1 MTRKFTVTVF
11 AMSLALVGCGSSST
25 TPVDASPDGHPALDS
40 GAPDVVKTDVVAQV
54 GPEAGQPDVIT
65 LPADAAVDTV
75 IPTPGDAAPTDVV
88 SLPTDVAVG
97 AETGAISPDTGPA
110 NHDGAA
116 DGQTLPPDA
125 PAAGSETGPSITP
138 DAIGHDV
145 ITSVTPDA
153 PGTPDAPST
162 GVDVPP
168 ALTPDAALDAANDVL
183 VAVIV
188 DATPDTIVTLD
199 TAVDVETAV
208 DAMIADVEV
217 DSGSATVDSGADI

>member
-75 IPTPGDAAPTDVV
+75 IPTPGDAAPADVV
-88 SLPTDVAVG
+88 ALPTDSGPAG
-97 AETGAISPDTGPA
+97 AETGPISTDTGPA
-110 NHDGAA
+110 NHDGGA
-116 DGQTLPPDA
+116 DVQSPPDV
-125 PAAGSETGPSITP
+125 PAAGGETGPSITP

-162 GVDVPP
+162 GLDVPP

>member
-75 IPTPGDAAPTDVV
+75 IPTPGDAAPADVV
-88 SLPTDVAVG
+88 ALPTDSGPAG
-97 AETGAISPDTGPA
+97 AETGPISTDTGPA
-110 NHDGAA
+110 NHDGGA
-116 DGQTLPPDA
+116 DVQSPPDA

-162 GVDVPP
+162 GLDVPP